1 MVNVNE
7 LKGCN
12 LQDRYYDPTQPFVI
26 ENEFYRFS
34 SEPNNGGG
42 LKYEFQSDYYNA
54 EVSTSSL
61 SVFEAHDECFNNM
74 LINEFR
80 VDLIK
85 DVFSS
90 YENIDF
96 IDLYFDLN
104 ELPDEMRFLNY
115 YDDDDYEEL
124 FSYYKSVLE
133 EYGISCNDDD
143 LNYVV
148 YLVNSSDLNQD
159 ALCDS
164 YDLNLLLNENI
175 ENTDNIRFKL
185 AYILYLQLVSSA
197 HNNVMDTNHFF
208 DNDGDPEEMLMYN
221 FYPIDVTLPIRII
234 REVAIGKGHMIDGKG
249 VGVLRYRLSAKEL
262 KDVAEKYGL
271 KKSGTKKVL
280 IDRIEENLTVD
291 EINKEFNGSRFILT
305 PEGMRFLRKF
315 DKYNFDYFQSMPEC
329 FDPFELEILC
339 QENPQYPIEDII
351 FAIVKEDWCIIEN
364 PDIVSESSLH
374 SLIHF
379 IRQKRYYLAQAFEKN
394 FPERAIELYESCLI
408 EQLNFH
414 YLEKLSKP
422 YHKYNMVDRELDLLS
437 LLIDN
442 AKQLVEINTP
452 KFDKEV
458 FDTNIN
464 KILKLL
470 NEVFESNS
478 NPKLVKIISRF
489 KNDIEASSVDKDKF
503 MDFIPEY
510 YLEEL
515 DHVEVQIN
523 NVEKLD
529 EAIELAYS
537 MESMFVNYELDRF
550 INELNGLQAKY
561 DYSKSII

>member
-12 LQDRYYDPTQPFVI
+12 LPNRYYDPTQPFEI
-26 ENEFYRFS
+26 ENEFYRFT
-34 SEPNNGGG
+34 SEPNDGWG
-42 LKYEFQSDYYNA
+42 LKYEFQSDYYNT

-85 DVFSS
+85 DVFSDS
-90 YENIDF
+90 EDVDF
-96 IDLYFDLN
+96 IDLFFDLS

-115 YDDDDYEEL
+115 YYDDDYDEL
-124 FSYYKSVLE
+124 LSYYKSVLG
-133 EYGISCNDDD
+133 EYGLSCNDED
-143 LNYVV
+143 LGYVA

-164 YDLNLLLNENI
+164 YDFNLLLNENI

-208 DNDGDPEEMLMYN
+208 DNDGDSEEMLMYN

-234 REVAIGKGHMIDGKG
+234 REVAIGKGHMIDGNG
-249 VGVLRYRLSAKEL
+249 VGVLRYRSSAKEL

-280 IDRIEENLTVD
+280 INRIEDNLTVD
-291 EINKEFNGSRFILT
+291 EINKEFPGSRFILT
-305 PEGMRFLRKF
+305 PEGERFLRKF
-315 DKYNFDYFQSMPEC
+315 DNYNFDYFQSMPEC

-339 QENPQYPIEDII
+339 QENPQYPIEDIV
-351 FAIVKEDWCIIEN
+351 FAIVKEDWCEIEN
-364 PDIVSESSLH
+364 PDLVSESSLH
-374 SLIHF
+374 SLIFF
-379 IRQKRYYLAQAFEKN
+379 IHQKRYFLAQAFEKD

-414 YLEKLSKP
+414 YLERLSKL
-422 YHKYNMVDRELDLLS
+422 YHKHDMIDRELEFLS
-437 LLIDN
+437 VLIDN
-442 AKQLVEINTP
+442 AKRLVEINTP
-452 KFDKEV
+452 KFDKEI

-464 KILKLL
+464 KILELL
-470 NEVFESNS
+470 DEVLASNN
-478 NPKLVKIISRF
+478 NPKFVRIITKFRN
-489 KNDIEASSVDKDKF
+489 KIEASSVNKDKF
-503 MDFIPEY
+503 MEYNDDY
-510 YLEEL
+510 YLEEIEHL
-515 DHVEVQIN
+515 EIPIN
-523 NVEKLD
+523 NVEELD
-529 EAIELAYS
+529 EALDLAYN

-550 INELNGLQAKY
+550 ISDLDGLQAKY
-561 DYSKSII
+561 NYSKSII